1 MNKLSLS
8 ILLSLM
14 IFCLSIAACG
24 EARPLTYQEKAQ
36 QRAQQEA
43 AWRQADRLQQQQI
56 DRQRQQE
63 DWNAA
68 YGPNGY
74 MRK

>member
-1 MNKLSLS
+1 MDKPSLS

-14 IFCLSIAACG
+14 VFCFSIAACG
-24 EARPLTYQEKAQ
+24 EVRPLTYQEEAQ

-43 AWRQADRLQQQQI
+43 AWRKADRLQQQQL

-68 YGPNGY
+68 YGPHGY